1 MDSKKIRDG
10 LTIGFAL
17 FAMFFGAGNLILPPF
32 LGLNAGADWWAS
44 ISGFTLTAILAP
56 FLGILAVLFSGESFT
71 DLGARINKKLA
82 VVLAMLIML
91 SIGPMVAIPRTAAT
105 TFEVGVL
112 SIFPDF
118 NPIYSSILF
127 FIIVLVLSISPS
139 RVVNIIGQ
147 YLTPLL
153 LVLLTVLVVAG
164 IVNPLDTSLLEIH
177 SNEEAFFHG
186 FAEGYQTM
194 DVLASVIFASIIITA
209 AISKGYTSTQEK
221 TKITIMA
228 GLVAMFCLLFIY
240 GGLVYL
246 GATSGY
252 PIGEQV
258 KRTDLLLYISSGLL
272 GTTGTYALALCIA
285 LACLTTAIALTCA
298 VGTFFSE
305 LTRGFLSYRLVV
317 ILTCVV
323 SGYLAVNGVDEIIAY
338 AFPFLAFIYPITL
351 TLVLYMVAFGRVVK
365 RKAPF
370 VAAIFASFIIA
381 TLELIAHISSVFAQ
395 KVTDPTGW
403 ITVQSKIQTL
413 ISSIPLYE
421 YNLPWLLPSAICF
434 LIALSITGTLSKKTA

>member
-1 MDSKKIRDG
+1 MSSKKILDG

-32 LGLNAGADWWAS
+32 LGLNAGADWWSS

-56 FLGILAVLFSGESFT
+56 FLGILAVLFSGDSFT
-71 DLGARINKKLA
+71 ELGARINKTLA
-82 VVLAMLIML
+82 VVLATLIML
-91 SIGPMVAIPRTAAT
+91 SIGPLVAIPRTAAT

-118 NPIYSSILF
+118 NPIWSSILF
-127 FIIVLVLSISPS
+127 FAIVLVLSISPS
-139 RVVNIIGQ
+139 KVVDIIGK

-164 IVNPLDTSLLEIH
+164 ILNPLDTSLLDTH
-177 SNEEAFFHG
+177 SNQEAFFHG

-209 AISKGYTSTQEK
+209 AIAKGYTTVQEK
-221 TKITIMA
+221 TKITIIA

-252 PIGEQV
+252 PMGAHI
-258 KRTDLLLYISSGLL
+258 KRTDLLLHISNGLL

-285 LACLTTAIALTCA
+285 LACLTTAIALTTA
-298 VGTFFSE
+298 VGTFFSQ
-305 LTRGFLSYRLVV
+305 LSKGFLSYRIIVV
-317 ILTCVV
+317 ITCLV
-323 SGYLAVNGVDEIIAY
+323 SGYLAVNGVDEIISY

-351 TLVLYMVAFGRVVK
+351 TLVLYMVVFGRIVK

-370 VAAIFASFIIA
+370 VAAILASAVIA
-381 TLELIAHISSVFAQ
+381 ALEFIAHLSNVFSQ
-395 KVTDPTGW
+395 KATDPTMW
-403 ITVQSKIQTL
+403 INTQQNIQGFL
-413 ISSIPLYE
+413 NSIPLYE
-421 YNLPWLLPSAICF
+421 YNLPWLLPSAVSFIVVF
-434 LIALSITGTLSKKTA
+434 VVGVLFFKKEE